1 MSSLNEDAF
10 RTIVAECLEVPAI
23 RVTAS
28 LVRRDTPEWDSL
40 NHLRLITA
48 LESELGARFTMEEI
62 ASIETIADVMR
73 IVTRPPSA

>member
-1 MSSLNEDAF
+1 MTNLNEAAF
-10 RTIVAECLEVPAI
+10 RSIVAECLEVPPV

-73 IVTRPPSA
+73 IVTRQPSA